1 MLPIRYSVDSL
12 LPVSDLESIAML
24 VHSAL
29 ATAAFGERADPQTGA
44 FEPEP
49 LDIQI
54 LGSRLHLFRRRIQ
67 RKQYLFRV
75 GQPLH
80 SLYLVHAGF
89 FKACV
94 LSEDGREKI
103 TGFRMRGDWLGID
116 ALGTSSYT
124 CDAVALDVGEVWD
137 VPCSQLPVFCARLP
151 QLQEHLTAAMAGE
164 IRRDWRWMLSLG
176 TLNAEQRVAAFLLD
190 MAARQR
196 TLGFSARQLR
206 LRMTRAEIGNFL
218 ALQLETV
225 TRALSRFGEL
235 GIIGVER
242 REIRLNDPDALQML
256 LATARTCH

>member
-1 MLPIRYSVDSL
+1 MHP
-12 LPVSDLESIAML
+12 
-24 VHSAL
+24 HSAL
-29 ATAAFGERADPQTGA
+29 AVVAFGESADAQTGA
-44 FEPEP
+44 VELEP
-49 LDIQI
+49 LDIET

-67 RKQYLFRV
+67 RKQYLFRA

-116 ALGTSSYT
+116 ALGTSAYT
-124 CDAVALDVGEVWD
+124 CDAVALDIGEVWD
-137 VPCSQLPVFCARLP
+137 VPCSQLPAFCAKVP

-190 MAARQR
+190 LAARQL
-196 TLGFSARQLR
+196 TLGFSPRQLR

-225 TRALSRFGEL
+225 TRALSHFDEL
-235 GIIGVER
+235 GMIDVEQ
-242 REIRLNDPDALQML
+242 REIQLNDPGALQTL
-256 LATARTCH
+256 LTTARACH